1 LSSGAVAI
9 SGSEDIWVAQTSQSH
24 EDVAAL
30 FLLSDTQVD
39 ALDFMLPTAAE
50 MEFFLSIKDAV
61 EIGDKQ
67 WLADQIAYPLCC
79 SPGPGGSK
87 VNSKADFLK
96 HYDFIF
102 NDHVRAAIAGYAP
115 QDLFKNDQGLMVG
128 DGELWFAPLQP
139 KGAAASSL
147 YIITI
152 NNDGDPAPKA
162 TPEVEAAP
170 TPEAKA
176 TPTPEVTAEAK
187 PVPDADKPPLS
198 KRDKIKAFFKEQN
211 RQIQE
216 KNKQKNQNQ
225 K

>member
-1 LSSGAVAI
+1 MI
-9 SGSEDIWVAQTSQSH
+9 
-24 EDVAAL
+24 
-30 FLLSDTQVD
+30 
-39 ALDFMLPTAAE
+39 
-50 MEFFLSIKDAV
+50 
-61 EIGDKQ
+61 
-67 WLADQIAYPLCC
+67 
-79 SPGPGGSK
+79 
-87 VNSKADFLK
+87 
-96 HYDFIF
+96 
-102 NDHVRAAIAGYAP
+102 
-115 QDLFKNDQGLMVG
+115 G

-216 KNKQKNQNQ
+216 KNKQKNQ